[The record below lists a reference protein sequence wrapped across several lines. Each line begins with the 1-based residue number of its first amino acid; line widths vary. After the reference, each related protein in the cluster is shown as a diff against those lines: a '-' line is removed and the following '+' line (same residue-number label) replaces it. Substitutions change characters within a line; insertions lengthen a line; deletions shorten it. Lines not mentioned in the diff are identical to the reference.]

1 MMASGMKSDHR
12 VGGSLDHFIIQH
24 GLGMHWSLFIE
35 QLFKE
40 IFHEFL
46 PEKDVTTQST
56 ETTVVA
62 TISLDAGFNEHG
74 Y

>member
-1 MMASGMKSDHR
+1 
-12 VGGSLDHFIIQH
+12 
-24 GLGMHWSLFIE
+24 MHWSLFIE